1 MRTKWMIGFVAI
13 ILGVGIT
20 YSWLLMNGQVE
31 ADVDIVA
38 INEIVKQ
45 VESHWERIDQGNYSN
60 LNQQFVVMDA
70 NEKVLFATADH
81 LSTTLNEG
89 IKNRDSIVDV
99 VVNGT
104 IVGKVIV
111 HNNSNNVLKQ
121 WQEKLTIVM
130 VVTFSAVA
138 LLCLAYTRYLNRI
151 VVRPFNKLKDFAQN
165 VAHGN
170 LDIPLDM
177 DRNNLFGAFSESFD
191 MMREELA
198 AARQSEYLANRS
210 KKELVA
216 SLSHDIKTPVASI
229 KAVSEWMLVLATNEK
244 ERKQLNTIYAKAE
257 QIHLLVTDMFHAT
270 LEELDELKVTVAD
283 EHSSVLQRLIEN
295 SNYYDKIECGD
306 IPECMISMDVA
317 RLQQVFDNVLSN
329 SYKYANTP
337 VRITQ
342 QIVGP
347 YLEVKIMDYGR
358 GVSEDELPLLFNKFY
373 RGDHV
378 EGQTGTG
385 LGLYISKYLMEKMQG
400 YITCY
405 NRTDGFTVTLQIP
418 LS

>member
-1 MRTKWMIGFVAI
+1 MKTKWMISFIAI
-13 ILGVGIT
+13 IFGVGV
-20 YSWLLMNGQVE
+20 SFSVLLMIIQVE
-31 ADVDIVA
+31 PDVDMVA
-38 INEIVKQ
+38 INEVVKK
-45 VESHWERIDQGNYSN
+45 VEIHWEHMDRGDFSIA
-60 LNQQFVVMDA
+60 NQEFVVMDT
-70 NEKVLFATADH
+70 NEKVLYATADH
-81 LSTTLNEG
+81 LSTTVNEG

-104 IVGKVIV
+104 PIGKVIFY
-111 HNNSNNVLKQ
+111 NNGNHILQQWKQ
-121 WQEKLTIVM
+121 RLFIVM
-130 VVTFSAVA
+130 LSTFSAIA
-138 LLCLAYTRYLNRI
+138 LLCIAYVWYLNRT
-151 VVRPFNKLKDFAQN
+151 VVRPFLKLKDFARN

-229 KAVSEWMLVLATNEK
+229 KAVSELMLVLATNEK
-244 ERKQLNTIYAKAE
+244 ERKRLNTIYVKAE
-257 QIHLLVTDMFHAT
+257 QIDLLVTDMFHAS
-270 LEELDELKVTVAD
+270 LEELEELKVTVVD
-283 EHSSVLQRLIEN
+283 EHSSVLKRLIEN
-295 SNYYDKIECGD
+295 SNYDDKIEWD
-306 IPECMISMDVA
+306 DVPECIISTDLA

-329 SYKYANTP
+329 SYKYANTS

-347 YLEVKIMDYGR
+347 YLEVKIMDYGT

-378 EGQTGTG
+378 EGQVGSG

-400 YITCY
+400 YIICY

>member
-13 ILGVGIT
+13 ILGMGIT

-31 ADVDIVA
+31 ADVDTVA

-60 LNQQFVVMDA
+60 LNQQFVVMDT

-81 LSTTLNEG
+81 LYTTLNEG

-138 LLCLAYTRYLNRI
+138 LLCLAYVRYLNRI

-270 LEELDELKVTVAD
+270 LEELDELKVTVVD

-306 IPECMISMDVA
+306 IPECMISTDVA

-378 EGQTGTG
+378 ERQTGTG